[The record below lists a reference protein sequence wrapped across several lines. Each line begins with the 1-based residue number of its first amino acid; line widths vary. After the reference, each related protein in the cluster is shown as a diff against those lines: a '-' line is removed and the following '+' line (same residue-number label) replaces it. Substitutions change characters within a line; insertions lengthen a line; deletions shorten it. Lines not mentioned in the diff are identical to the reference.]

1 MINIKS
7 KNNANSMVNAY
18 FITEDDHSTLPKQL
32 KKTITNY
39 SQDERFKHKVGA
51 TKIIDDG
58 KTFSIVVTLG
68 KSIDKVELEDIRK
81 GAFNLVKI
89 LQTEKT
95 AEVDAYLPTIKQ
107 LNTAIIYQT
116 LAEIVLHALYVFD
129 KYQSEDVKHYLK
141 AFNIIAKPEAAL
153 KQAIEKGRDIG
164 ESINITKYL
173 VDEPAQYMTPKQLA
187 SEAEENGKAFG
198 FDVEVIDEK
207 GIVEMGMMSY
217 MAVAKGSAHRPHL
230 IVMRYQGNPKSEEIL
245 GFVGKGLT
253 YDSGGYSIKSSEGML
268 TMKTDMA
275 GSAVVIGA
283 MCAIAKAKL
292 NINVTAVVAAC
303 ENAISATAYRPGD
316 VLKTMNG
323 KTIICENTDAE
334 GRLTL
339 VDAITYIQRKEGVN
353 RLVDIATLTGAAVV
367 SLGDCCALTV
377 SNNDDFYNDYQQG
390 AQQAGEKVWRMPMFS
405 EYEKQVK
412 HKLADYTNM
421 GGRPGAI
428 TAAALL
434 KAFVEDEKPWIH
446 VDIAGVSYRKKA
458 AGYYGIGA
466 TGYGVK
472 SFYAIAE
479 KLQQK

>member
-1 MINIKS
+1 MINIKAKS
-7 KNNANSMVNAY
+7 NAKSTVNAY
-18 FITEDDHSTLPKQL
+18 FITEDDNKTLPKQL
-32 KKTITNY
+32 QALIADYNKA
-39 SQDERFKHKVGA
+39 ERFKYKAGTTKV
-51 TKIIDDG
+51 IDDG
-58 KTFSIVVTLG
+58 KVTNIVVALGQTLA
-68 KSIDKVELEDIRK
+68 KVALEDIRK
-81 GAFNLVKI
+81 STYNLVKI
-89 LQTEKT
+89 LQTEKVG
-95 AEVDAYLPTIKQ
+95 EVDVYLPAFKQ
-107 LNTAIIYQT
+107 LEIADVYQA
-116 LAEIVLHALYVFD
+116 LSEIVVHALYVFD

-141 AFNIIAKPEAAL
+141 AFNIIAKPQAAL

-173 VDEPAQYMTPKQLA
+173 VDEPAQFMTPKQLA
-187 SEAEENGKAFG
+187 SEAKENGKAFG
-198 FDVEVIDEK
+198 FDVKVIEEK
-207 GIVEMGMMSY
+207 GIVELDMMSY
-217 MAVAKGSAHRPHL
+217 MAVAQGSAHRPHL
-230 IVMRYQGNPKSEEIL
+230 IVMRYKGNPKSDEIL

-253 YDSGGYSIKSSEGML
+253 YDSGGYSIKSSDGML

-292 NINVTAVVAAC
+292 KINVTAVVAAC
-303 ENAISATAYRPGD
+303 ENAISSTAYRPGD
-316 VLKTMNG
+316 VLNTMNG

-377 SNNDDFYNDYQQG
+377 ANDDAFYNDYRQG
-390 AQQAGEKVWRMPMFS
+390 AQQAGEKVWRMPMFA
-405 EYEKQVK
+405 EYEEQVK

-434 KAFVEDEKPWIH
+434 KAFIEDEKPWIH
-446 VDIAGVSYRKKA
+446 VDIAGVSYRKKG

-472 SFYAIAE
+472 SFYALAE